1 MGDNEQTYTPKDIM
15 SILKLSKNTVYALL
29 KSGAF
34 PVHKIGKTYRI
45 PKEGF
50 DNWLNP

>member
-1 MGDNEQTYTPKDIM
+1 MDKETYRPKEIM
-15 SILKLSKNTVYALL
+15 KILGLSKNTVYALL

-34 PVHKIGKTYRI
+34 PVHRIGRTYRI

-50 DNWLNP
+50 DKWLNP

>member
-1 MGDNEQTYTPKDIM
+1 MEVYTPKDLM
-15 SILKLSKNTVYALL
+15 QILKVSKNTVYALL

-34 PVHKIGKTYRI
+34 PVHKIGRTYRI

-50 DNWLNP
+50 DKWLAP